1 MVVTEK
7 ATIEEK
13 QRQKQRQRQRQRLQK
28 EDKIR

>member
-13 QRQKQRQRQRQRLQK
+13 QRQKQRQRQRLQK